1 MPGLN
6 INTLGQAHEYYLRQ
20 LKLHLTPLVYDG
32 LVYYTRM
39 PKRREEEVNEFN
51 GNELKQFQK
60 LLCDIPRTAEF

>member
-20 LKLHLTPLVYDG
+20 LKLHLTPLVYEG
-32 LVYYTRM
+32 LVSLYEDA
-39 PKRREEEVNEFN
+39 KRREEDINEFS

-60 LLCDIPRTAEF
+60 LLCDII